1 MKEKKKEDTKM
12 KDKGTIWAVLCA
24 LSLGWFACDDEVMP
38 VTDGKRPLAEGEYVV
53 DYATDG
59 LDTRSIHAGVPK
71 NVRISSLTYLLYDAN
86 GSLVKRRE
94 IPDIDTNTVW
104 PLRRETMTWA
114 QREALKDTL
123 DTRRDNAVAFVANI
137 DPEKCGWRDAAGEL
151 WSPLQNPDDYNNAY
165 LELPSQ
171 PFEDSN
177 MFYIFT
183 RDTLLMNGIEVDRD
197 HPLNCPVMLH
207 RVVTR
212 TDFFREQ
219 LPAWEEI
226 DNPEAALP
234 QPGDTV
240 YQYLAYYAKNIYTE
254 NLNPKEEKDRTTL
267 VNSLIEEQKEFL
279 QEIYDYFM
287 EQSVKFT
294 AISDWVKVD
303 KYVKLY
309 TNIND
314 IQTYL
319 DKQKETAQPYLTTEA
334 RMDTIFKSMM
344 NDCLA
349 NPALRE
355 RWKASWC
362 KGKEAQLVYKET
374 TGVNQFQL
382 KKHTTKNGITESARI
397 PVDTS
402 IVVTDPIYNFNVLYS
417 GFSHIGFADPTA
429 NILSKICWY
438 DEMEENTTNELSAT
452 DLTTGQDGNE
462 WYEVRYHPML
472 PLSYKAVE
480 SATPKSYV
488 SVYDLNNLPFKDALR
503 TDKITE
509 EELDKLVENLKKV
522 INEEALPA
530 FSEEDKTKYF
540 EGEPSLAN
548 VRLTVHYPDL
558 SKDGVLVFN
567 EKWDIRKVQGRR

>member
-137 DPEKCGWRDAAGEL
+137 DPEKCGWKDAAGEA

-165 LELPSQ
+165 LELPLQ

-240 YQYLAYYAKNIYTE
+240 YQYLAYYAKNIYSE
-254 NLNPKEEKDRTTL
+254 NLNPKEEDRTTL
-267 VNSLIEEQKEFL
+267 VNSLIEEQKGFL
-279 QEIYDYFM
+279 D
-287 EQSVKFT
+287 
-294 AISDWVKVD
+294 D
-303 KYVKLY
+303 LY
-309 TNIND
+309 KNFLLLIAEYTTILNPIKADSCRIWAENIKKIHD
-314 IQTYL
+314 DL
-319 DKQKETAQPYLTTEA
+319 DKHKETAQSYLNE
-334 RMDTIFKSMM
+334 RSDTIFKVMI
-344 NDCLA
+344 NDCLE
-349 NPALRE
+349 NQELRD
-355 RWKASWC
+355 RWKASWWAD
-362 KGKEAQLVYKET
+362 KQAQLEYKENA
-374 TGVNQFQL
+374 GVNKFML
-382 KKHTTKNGITESARI
+382 KKHTGTGQKEKSTLVK
-397 PVDTS
+397 VDTS
-402 IVVTDPIYNFNVLYS
+402 IVVFDPIYNFKTLYS
-417 GFSHIGFADPTA
+417 GFAYVGFANPER
-429 NILSKICWY
+429 NILSAISWY
-438 DEMEENTTNELSAT
+438 DEANRVSVLKTPEEG
-452 DLTTGQDGNE
+452 LTTGQDGNE

-472 PLSYKAVE
+472 PLSY
-480 SATPKSYV
+480 TKSFSLREYQ
-488 SVYDLNNLPFKDALR
+488 STYDLNKLPFERILR
-503 TDKITE
+503 TDKEMTDEAWEKLLSELKNGIHE
-509 EELDKLVENLKKV
+509 EVLSKDEKIQK
-522 INEEALPA
+522 
-530 FSEEDKTKYF
+530 KYF
-540 EGEPSLAN
+540 EEGTTEFSLAN

-558 SKDGVLVFN
+558 SKEGVLVFN

>member
-1 MKEKKKEDTKM
+1 M

-137 DPEKCGWRDAAGEL
+137 DPEKCGWKDAAGEP

-165 LELPSQ
+165 LELPLQ

-240 YQYLAYYAKNIYTE
+240 YQYLAYYAKNIYSE
-254 NLNPKEEKDRTTL
+254 NLNPKEEDRTTL
-267 VNSLIEEQKEFL
+267 VNSLIEEQKGFL
-279 QEIYDYFM
+279 D
-287 EQSVKFT
+287 
-294 AISDWVKVD
+294 D
-303 KYVKLY
+303 LY
-309 TNIND
+309 KNFLLLIAEYTTILNPIKADSCRIWAENIKKIHD
-314 IQTYL
+314 DL
-319 DKQKETAQPYLTTEA
+319 DKHKETAQSYLNE
-334 RMDTIFKSMM
+334 RSDTIFKVMI
-344 NDCLA
+344 NDCLE
-349 NPALRE
+349 NQELRD
-355 RWKASWC
+355 RWKASWWAD
-362 KGKEAQLVYKET
+362 KQAQLEYKENA
-374 TGVNQFQL
+374 GVNKFML
-382 KKHTTKNGITESARI
+382 KKHTGTGQKEKSTLVK
-397 PVDTS
+397 VDTS
-402 IVVTDPIYNFNVLYS
+402 IVVFDPIYNFKTLYS
-417 GFSHIGFADPTA
+417 GFAYVGFANPER
-429 NILSKICWY
+429 NILSAISWY
-438 DEMEENTTNELSAT
+438 DEANRVSVLKTPEEG
-452 DLTTGQDGNE
+452 LTTGQDGNE

-472 PLSYKAVE
+472 PLSY
-480 SATPKSYV
+480 TKSFSLREYQ
-488 SVYDLNNLPFKDALR
+488 STYDLNKLPFERILR
-503 TDKITE
+503 TDKEMTDEAWEKLLSELKNGIHE
-509 EELDKLVENLKKV
+509 EVLSKDEKIQK
-522 INEEALPA
+522 
-530 FSEEDKTKYF
+530 KYF
-540 EGEPSLAN
+540 EEGTTEFSLAN

-558 SKDGVLVFN
+558 SKEGVLVFN

>member
-137 DPEKCGWRDAAGEL
+137 DPEKCGWKDAAGEP

-165 LELPSQ
+165 LELPLQ

-240 YQYLAYYAKNIYTE
+240 YQYLAYYAKNIYSE
-254 NLNPKEEKDRTTL
+254 NLNPKEEDRTTL
-267 VNSLIEEQKEFL
+267 VNSLIEEQKGFL
-279 QEIYDYFM
+279 D
-287 EQSVKFT
+287 
-294 AISDWVKVD
+294 D
-303 KYVKLY
+303 LY
-309 TNIND
+309 KNFLLLIAEYTTIFNPIKADSCRIWAENIKKIHD
-314 IQTYL
+314 DL
-319 DKQKETAQPYLTTEA
+319 DKHKETAQSYLNE
-334 RMDTIFKSMM
+334 RSDTIFKVMI
-344 NDCLA
+344 NDCLE
-349 NPALRE
+349 NQELRD
-355 RWKASWC
+355 RWKASWWAD
-362 KGKEAQLVYKET
+362 KQAQLEYKENA
-374 TGVNQFQL
+374 GVNKFML
-382 KKHTTKNGITESARI
+382 KKHTGTGQKEKSTLVK
-397 PVDTS
+397 VDTS
-402 IVVTDPIYNFNVLYS
+402 IVVFDPIYNFKTLYS
-417 GFSHIGFADPTA
+417 GFAYVGFANPER
-429 NILSKICWY
+429 NILSAISWY
-438 DEMEENTTNELSAT
+438 DEANRVSVLKTPEEG
-452 DLTTGQDGNE
+452 LTTGQDGNE

-472 PLSYKAVE
+472 PLSY
-480 SATPKSYV
+480 TKSFSLREYQ
-488 SVYDLNNLPFKDALR
+488 STYDLNKLPFERILR
-503 TDKITE
+503 TDKEMTDEAWEKLLSELKNGIHE
-509 EELDKLVENLKKV
+509 EVLSKDEKIQK
-522 INEEALPA
+522 
-530 FSEEDKTKYF
+530 KYF
-540 EGEPSLAN
+540 EEGTTEFSLAN

>member
-1 MKEKKKEDTKM
+1 MKEKKKEKEDTKM

-38 VTDGKRPLAEGEYVV
+38 VTDGERPLAEGEYVV

-137 DPEKCGWRDAAGEL
+137 DPEKCGWKDAAGEP
-151 WSPLQNPDDYNNAY
+151 WSPLQSPDDYNNAY
-165 LELPSQ
+165 LELPLQ

-183 RDTLLMNGIEVDRD
+183 RDTLLMNGIEADRD
-197 HPLNCPVMLH
+197 HPLNCPVALH

-240 YQYLAYYAKNIYTE
+240 YQYLAYYAKNIYSE
-254 NLNPKEEKDRTTL
+254 NLNPKEEDRTTL
-267 VNSLIEEQKEFL
+267 VNSLIEEQKGFL
-279 QEIYDYFM
+279 D
-287 EQSVKFT
+287 
-294 AISDWVKVD
+294 D
-303 KYVKLY
+303 LY
-309 TNIND
+309 KNFLLLIAEYTTILNPIKADSCRIWAENIKKIHD
-314 IQTYL
+314 DL
-319 DKQKETAQPYLTTEA
+319 DKHKETAQSYLNE
-334 RMDTIFKSMM
+334 RSDTIFKVMI
-344 NDCLA
+344 NDCLE
-349 NPALRE
+349 NQELRD
-355 RWKASWC
+355 RWKASWWAD
-362 KGKEAQLVYKET
+362 KQAQLEYKENA
-374 TGVNQFQL
+374 GVNKFML
-382 KKHTTKNGITESARI
+382 KKHTGTGQKEKSTLVK
-397 PVDTS
+397 VDTS
-402 IVVTDPIYNFNVLYS
+402 IVVFDPIYNFKTLYS
-417 GFSHIGFADPTA
+417 GFAYVGFANPER
-429 NILSKICWY
+429 NILSAISWY
-438 DEMEENTTNELSAT
+438 DEANRVSVLKTPEEG
-452 DLTTGQDGNE
+452 LTTGQDGNE

-472 PLSYKAVE
+472 PLSY
-480 SATPKSYV
+480 TKSFSLREYQ
-488 SVYDLNNLPFKDALR
+488 STYDLNKLPFERILR
-503 TDKITE
+503 TDKEMTDEAWEKLLSELKNGIHE
-509 EELDKLVENLKKV
+509 EVLSKDEKIQK
-522 INEEALPA
+522 
-530 FSEEDKTKYF
+530 KYF
-540 EGEPSLAN
+540 EEGTTEFSLAN

>member
-137 DPEKCGWRDAAGEL
+137 DPEKCGWKDAAGEP

-165 LELPSQ
+165 LELPLQ

-254 NLNPKEEKDRTTL
+254 NLNPKEEDRTTL
-267 VNSLIEEQKEFL
+267 VNSLIEEQKGFMDDLYKNFL
-279 QEIYDYFM
+279 LLIAE
-287 EQSVKFT
+287 
-294 AISDWVKVD
+294 
-303 KYVKLY
+303 Y
-309 TNIND
+309 TTILNPIKADSCRIWAENIKKIHD
-314 IQTYL
+314 DL
-319 DKQKETAQPYLTTEA
+319 DKHKETAQSYLNE
-334 RMDTIFKSMM
+334 RSDTIFKVMI
-344 NDCLA
+344 NDCLE
-349 NPALRE
+349 NQELRD
-355 RWKASWC
+355 RWKASWWAD
-362 KGKEAQLVYKET
+362 KQAQLEYKENA
-374 TGVNQFQL
+374 GVNKFML
-382 KKHTTKNGITESARI
+382 KKHTGTGQKEKSTLVK
-397 PVDTS
+397 VDTS
-402 IVVTDPIYNFNVLYS
+402 IVVFDPIYNFKTLYS
-417 GFSHIGFADPTA
+417 GFAYVGFANPER
-429 NILSKICWY
+429 NILSAISWY
-438 DEMEENTTNELSAT
+438 DEANRVSVLKTPEEG
-452 DLTTGQDGNE
+452 LTTGQDGNE

-472 PLSYKAVE
+472 PLSY
-480 SATPKSYV
+480 TKSFSLREYQ
-488 SVYDLNNLPFKDALR
+488 STYDLNKLPFERILR
-503 TDKITE
+503 TDKEMTDEAWEKLLSELKNGIHE
-509 EELDKLVENLKKV
+509 EVLSKDEKIQK
-522 INEEALPA
+522 
-530 FSEEDKTKYF
+530 KYF
-540 EGEPSLAN
+540 EEGTTEFSLAN

-558 SKDGVLVFN
+558 SKEGVLVFN

>member
-137 DPEKCGWRDAAGEL
+137 DPEKCGWKDAAGEP

-165 LELPSQ
+165 LELPLQ

-240 YQYLAYYAKNIYTE
+240 YQYLAYYAKNIYSE
-254 NLNPKEEKDRTTL
+254 NLNPKEEDRTTL
-267 VNSLIEEQKEFL
+267 VNSLIEEQKGFL
-279 QEIYDYFM
+279 D
-287 EQSVKFT
+287 
-294 AISDWVKVD
+294 D
-303 KYVKLY
+303 LY
-309 TNIND
+309 KNFLLLIAEYTTILNPIKADSCRIWAENIKKIHD
-314 IQTYL
+314 DL
-319 DKQKETAQPYLTTEA
+319 DKHKETAQSYLNE
-334 RMDTIFKSMM
+334 RSDTIFKVMI
-344 NDCLA
+344 NDCLE
-349 NPALRE
+349 NQELRD
-355 RWKASWC
+355 RWKASWWAD
-362 KGKEAQLVYKET
+362 KQAQLEYKENA
-374 TGVNQFQL
+374 GVNKFML
-382 KKHTTKNGITESARI
+382 KKHTGTGQKEKSTLVK
-397 PVDTS
+397 VDTS
-402 IVVTDPIYNFNVLYS
+402 IVVFDPIYNFKTLYS
-417 GFSHIGFADPTA
+417 GFAYVGFANPER
-429 NILSKICWY
+429 NILSAISWY
-438 DEMEENTTNELSAT
+438 DEANRVSVLKTPEEG
-452 DLTTGQDGNE
+452 LTTGQDGNE

-472 PLSYKAVE
+472 PLSY
-480 SATPKSYV
+480 TKSFSLREYQ
-488 SVYDLNNLPFKDALR
+488 STYDLNKLPFERILR
-503 TDKITE
+503 TDKEMTDEAWEKLLSELKNGIHE
-509 EELDKLVENLKKV
+509 EVLSKDEKIQK
-522 INEEALPA
+522 
-530 FSEEDKTKYF
+530 KYF
-540 EGEPSLAN
+540 EEGTTEFSLAN

-558 SKDGVLVFN
+558 SKEGVLVFN

>member
-137 DPEKCGWRDAAGEL
+137 DPEKCGWKDAAGEP

-165 LELPSQ
+165 LELPLQ

-240 YQYLAYYAKNIYTE
+240 YQYLAYYAKNIYSE
-254 NLNPKEEKDRTTL
+254 NLNPKEEDRTTL
-267 VNSLIEEQKEFL
+267 VNSLIEEQKGFL
-279 QEIYDYFM
+279 D
-287 EQSVKFT
+287 
-294 AISDWVKVD
+294 D
-303 KYVKLY
+303 LY
-309 TNIND
+309 KNFLLLIAEYTTILNPIKADSCRIWAENIKKIHD
-314 IQTYL
+314 DL
-319 DKQKETAQPYLTTEA
+319 DKHKETAQSYLNE
-334 RMDTIFKSMM
+334 RSDTIFKVMI
-344 NDCLA
+344 NDCLE
-349 NPALRE
+349 NQELRD
-355 RWKASWC
+355 RWKASWWAD
-362 KGKEAQLVYKET
+362 KQAQLEYKENA
-374 TGVNQFQL
+374 GVNKFML
-382 KKHTTKNGITESARI
+382 KKHTGTGQKEKSTLVK
-397 PVDTS
+397 VDTS
-402 IVVTDPIYNFNVLYS
+402 IVVFDPIYNFKTLYS
-417 GFSHIGFADPTA
+417 GFAYVGFANPER
-429 NILSKICWY
+429 NILSAISWY
-438 DEMEENTTNELSAT
+438 DEANRVSVLKTPEEG
-452 DLTTGQDGNE
+452 LTTGQDGNE

-472 PLSYKAVE
+472 PLSY
-480 SATPKSYV
+480 TKSFSLREYQ
-488 SVYDLNNLPFKDALR
+488 STYDLNKLPFERILR
-503 TDKITE
+503 TDKEMTDEAWEKLLSELKNGIHE
-509 EELDKLVENLKKV
+509 EVLSKDEKIQK
-522 INEEALPA
+522 
-530 FSEEDKTKYF
+530 KYF
-540 EGEPSLAN
+540 EEGTTEFSLAN